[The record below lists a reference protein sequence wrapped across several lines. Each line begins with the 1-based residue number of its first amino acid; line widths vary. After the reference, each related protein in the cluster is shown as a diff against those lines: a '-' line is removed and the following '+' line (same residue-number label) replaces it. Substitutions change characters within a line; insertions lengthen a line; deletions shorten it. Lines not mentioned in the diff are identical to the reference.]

1 QRLKESG
8 LALRF
13 DESVLDWLLT
23 FKCRNR
29 REWERLIDEEICT
42 QLAGHLANAGP
53 DRAET
58 LVVKHDGG
66 SVVIE
71 CGPREEA
78 RAQ

>member
-42 QLAGHLANAGP
+42 HLAGHLANAGP

-58 LVVKHDGG
+58 LLVKHDGG

-71 CGPREEA
+71 MQTR
-78 RAQ
+78 R